1 MNNNTYKQFAG
12 ALLAVAPDFPLDA
25 AEIEA
30 YIRAN
35 GFQRFSN
42 IMDSYDPWISE
53 VTNLL
58 SIFSRGGAPN
68 GEG

>member
-1 MNNNTYKQFAG
+1 MNSNTYKQFSG
-12 ALLAVAPDFPLDA
+12 ALLAIAPGFPMDA

-42 IMDSYDPWISE
+42 VMDSYDSGISE

-58 SIFSRGGAPN
+58 SVISRGGAPN

>member
-1 MNNNTYKQFAG
+1 MKNNTYKQFAS
-12 ALLAVAPDFPLDA
+12 ALLAIAPDFPMDA

-42 IMDSYDPWISE
+42 IMDSYDPGISE
-53 VTNLL
+53 VANLL
-58 SIFSRGGAPN
+58 SVFCRGGAPN